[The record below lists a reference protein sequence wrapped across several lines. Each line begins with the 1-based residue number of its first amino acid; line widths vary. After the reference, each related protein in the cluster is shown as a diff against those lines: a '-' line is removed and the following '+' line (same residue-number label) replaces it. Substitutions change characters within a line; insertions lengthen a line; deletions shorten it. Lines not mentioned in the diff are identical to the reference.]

1 MSYRRVSSGGEPI
14 ASDVLARPNRRKPI
28 GFCQVMRWMGV
39 MLLIATVYGMYYL
52 VKDVVTAL
60 INPYQSL
67 YVGSDAD
74 QWMKPVVKPLI
85 TNETSFDIEATL
97 WLNVTGF
104 LSHHSDLGERWKDLQ
119 VIEYQRGERL
129 VKEAVIYNGI
139 VFKDLRL
146 KSSEHTSVKVQLPA
160 APFFDDPALGP
171 HLRSSFVIVPRHHMD
186 APEAATAI
194 QGRSVYPRTMPY
206 SLPRPQA
213 ISIQDAGSVFYGPV
227 ANATSIDSI
236 TQALDLAS
244 AGATQFFYR
253 RGRLLDTKNATRSAN
268 ASHPVVQVEYGN
280 LTMSSNVE
288 VWEPVDAFDSSIKIV
303 NGTTYICEAA
313 RSIST
318 RTRLAIVPRTPVLD
332 GKSFENEQIQTAQR
346 LATCFRRHSN
356 DSFPPCQIL
365 DQRMEKQPGLD
376 QLFFFNT
383 VSFNGSTTHGTGR
396 GDLPVSRYLPP
407 LAAVETSAIPKYRK
421 MLPDFYTEEA
431 EALLQADVIEYEWEL
446 YISSNVNLMKYF
458 DQGGL
463 RNPVVYQDRFP
474 LRDREAKGHP
484 TNATKDQVDDGNPYM
499 AFSGDRLH
507 PQSKPWRHGV
517 SDALEGLWGI
527 ARNVVILSYW
537 ASTVTTTGIS
547 IPSMLLMS
555 GAWLFVW
562 SWRLIVEFIR
572 LRLVLRISVSRWR
585 LAAGLFVLYYT
596 EIFRKVVLRP
606 VLGDGMHEVVA
617 DAAVTGIDWKRIVS
631 TLSLALNHSS
641 RIGQSW
647 FNAQTGTFAGFSKVA
662 VVLDWVHIVVLNLA
676 LRHVHTLSGHMM
688 YRDELTLAGLVYPT
702 ILTVQAA
709 QALLL
714 PSVPQEQV
722 DEDEE

>member
-171 HLRSSFVIVPRHHMD
+171 HLRSSFVIVPRHRMD
-186 APEAATAI
+186 APEDATAI

-213 ISIQDAGSVFYGPV
+213 ISIQDAGPVFYGPV

-356 DSFPPCQIL
+356 DSFPPCQIV

-446 YISSNVNLMKYF
+446 YISSNVN
-458 DQGGL
+458 
-463 RNPVVYQDRFP
+463 
-474 LRDREAKGHP
+474 H
-484 TNATKDQVDDGNPYM
+484 QVDDGNPYM

-527 ARNVVILSYW
+527 ARNLVILSYW

-555 GAWLFVW
+555 GAV
-562 SWRLIVEFIR
+562 
-572 LRLVLRISVSRWR
+572 VL

-662 VVLDWVHIVVLNLA
+662 IVLDWVHIVVLNLA